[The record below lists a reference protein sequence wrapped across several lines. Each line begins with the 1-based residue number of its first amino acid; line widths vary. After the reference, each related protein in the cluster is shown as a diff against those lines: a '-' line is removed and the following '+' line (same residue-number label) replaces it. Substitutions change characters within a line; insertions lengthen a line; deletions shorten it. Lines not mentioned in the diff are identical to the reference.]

1 MALIAEKTGPPALNE
16 LETRVARRELAQ
28 VLEQHQLWLD
38 SNGTEG
44 ERADLTGARLDRC
57 YLAGAKL
64 RRAILDSANLKNSDL
79 MLADL
84 REASLIGASLQGAN
98 LLGTQFRDADLQ
110 SSRFTDAIGMVESQ
124 FAGANLHGA
133 EIPLPVAQFSGIQT
147 ARQLSTTALWF
158 FAAVMALCGLAAIRI
173 ANTVDVQLVR
183 NDPTI
188 PVRGLRSALPLVQF
202 YSLGPIALLVLFIGF
217 HLYAQ
222 RLWQCVAE
230 LPAVFPDGLRLD
242 RCLPRM
248 VCGVARRHVNR
259 LWHNRPPLS
268 VLEKALALILLYWVV
283 PTTLALF
290 WVRYL
295 TAQDVR
301 GSLLNALVT
310 VAATFGAVYFLDAKA
325 RAFRFDPIG
334 KEILKYKFVPKKH
347 GYWIGGVATLTVVLM
362 LLTFGGILGAPAG
375 FQSPADARQRTW
387 AADLFRIA
395 GLNPFP
401 NLNEQSISTRPSGW
415 YDGREDFGAV
425 RGSQLN
431 GVRLRHA
438 QMYGVFLVK
447 AHMLQAD
454 LRNSFLSEAD
464 LRQANLRQAI
474 LKSATL
480 DRARLN
486 RANLQKADL
495 RGANLA
501 GADLGDADLAYALLS
516 GANLT
521 DAKLQGVSFYGT
533 DLRGAILMRSTV
545 SKADFREANLA
556 DADFSYAD
564 LRGAD
569 LWSGKLAGAKLREAQ
584 AGQAVLVDADLR
596 AADLRGADLQGAIL
610 RGTDL
615 TGAMLQGAD
624 LRGAAGLD
632 ASQVCS
638 AANHRDLKLDDALA
652 AQVVARCGQQ

>member
-1 MALIAEKTGPPALNE
+1 
-16 LETRVARRELAQ
+16 
-28 VLEQHQLWLD
+28 
-38 SNGTEG
+38 
-44 ERADLTGARLDRC
+44 
-57 YLAGAKL
+57 
-64 RRAILDSANLKNSDL
+64 
-79 MLADL
+79 
-84 REASLIGASLQGAN
+84 
-98 LLGTQFRDADLQ
+98 
-110 SSRFTDAIGMVESQ
+110 
-124 FAGANLHGA
+124 
-133 EIPLPVAQFSGIQT
+133 
-147 ARQLSTTALWF
+147 
-158 FAAVMALCGLAAIRI
+158 MALCGLAVLRI

-259 LWHNRPPLS
+259 LWQNRPPLS
-268 VLEKALALILLYWVV
+268 VLEKALALIFLYWVV
-283 PTTLALF
+283 PATLALF

-295 TAQDVR
+295 TAQDLR
-301 GSLLNALVT
+301 GSLLNALVA
-310 VAATFGAVYFLDAKA
+310 VAAAFGGVYFLDAKA
-325 RAFRFDPIG
+325 RAFRFNPIG
-334 KEILKYKFVPKKH
+334 KEVVRYKFVPKKH
-347 GYWIGGVATLTVVLM
+347 GYWIGGVAALTVILT

-375 FQSPADARQRTW
+375 FQSPADGSARQRTW

-395 GLNPFP
+395 GFNPFP
-401 NLNEQSISTRPSGW
+401 NLNEQSISTRPNGW

-425 RGSQLN
+425 RGAQLN
-431 GVRLRHA
+431 GIRLRHT
-438 QMYGVFLVK
+438 QMFGVFLVK
-447 AHMLQAD
+447 AHLLQAD

-486 RANLQKADL
+486 HANLQKADL

-516 GANLT
+516 GTNLT

-533 DLRGAILMRSTV
+533 DLHGAILMRSAV

-556 DADFSYAD
+556 GADFSYAD
-564 LRGAD
+564 LRGSD
-569 LWSGKLAGAKLREAQ
+569 LWSGKLAGAIMREAQ

-596 AADLRGADLQGAIL
+596 NADLRAADLQGAIL

-615 TGAMLQGAD
+615 TGSNLQGAD

-638 AANHRDLKLDDALA
+638 AVNHRDLKLDDALA
-652 AQVVARCGQQ
+652 AQVTARCGQ